1 MYVEAKMLN
10 KILAYQIYN
19 INKYLYICKKDH
31 IPWSYG
37 TYSRDARMVQY
48 SPIDVMHY
56 INKSKKKSYDQI
68 SIDTEI
74 AFDKI
79 QHPYMIKTLI
89 EVTKI
94 A

>member
-1 MYVEAKMLN
+1 
-10 KILAYQIYN
+10 
-19 INKYLYICKKDH
+19 
-31 IPWSYG
+31 
-37 TYSRDARMVQY
+37 MVQY